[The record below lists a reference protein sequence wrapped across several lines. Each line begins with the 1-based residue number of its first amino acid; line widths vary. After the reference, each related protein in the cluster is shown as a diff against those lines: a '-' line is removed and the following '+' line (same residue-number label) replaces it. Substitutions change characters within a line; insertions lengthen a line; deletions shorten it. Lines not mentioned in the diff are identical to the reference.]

1 MAKKKTEDQDQIPL
15 SETQNTAITG
25 RTDEPFTL
33 IGRPKIIAL
42 SLERITRAVE
52 KAQEENLYS
61 IKEAALK
68 EGLCRYAYEI
78 TSGVNLGDVHS
89 VKGGGLYKHT
99 LMDAFAKL
107 NVHLACIDDSF
118 KLKGVEISDIDKEHT
133 SELAGFYTVT
143 GFKIKGS
150 DDDETVVLIGSK
162 RVSYGY
168 ISIESPRIP
177 LDRSSSYKWY
187 NELKKAVDECRH
199 QVALYKEGNFDS
211 VEVIEEA
218 PKYKDGKLPFGEG
231 EAETELDVDFAEAK
245 R

>member
-1 MAKKKTEDQDQIPL
+1 MAKKKTEDEQIPL
-15 SETQNTAITG
+15 SETQNTAVTG
-25 RTDEPFTL
+25 RTDETTIL
-33 IGRPKIIAL
+33 IGRPKVIAL
-42 SLERITRAVE
+42 SLARIEKAVE
-52 KAQEENLYS
+52 KAVEENLYS

-78 TSGVNLGDVHS
+78 TSGVNLGDVHA

-99 LMDAFAKL
+99 MMDSFAKL
-107 NVHLACIDDSF
+107 NVHLACVDDSF
-118 KLKGVEISDIDKEHT
+118 KLKGIQITDIDQEHT

-143 GFKIKGS
+143 GFKVKGA
-150 DDDETVVLIGSK
+150 DEDETVILIGSK

-187 NELKKAVDECRH
+187 NELKQAVDDCRY
-199 QVALYKEGNFDS
+199 QVALYKEGNFEP

-218 PKYKDGKLPFGEG
+218 PKYKDQKLPFGEG
-231 EAETELDVDFAEAK
+231 ETVLDDDFAEAK

>member
-1 MAKKKTEDQDQIPL
+1 MATKKKSEDQDQIPL
-15 SETQNTAITG
+15 SETQNTSLTG
-25 RTDEPFTL
+25 RDAEPL
-33 IGRPKIIAL
+33 EMIGRPKIVAL
-42 SLERITRAVE
+42 SLARIERAAE

-78 TSGVNLGDVHS
+78 TSGVNLGDVHA
-89 VKGGGLYKHT
+89 VKGGGLYKPT

-107 NVHLACIDDSF
+107 NVHLACVDDSF
-118 KLKGVEISDIDKEHT
+118 KLKGVDVTDIDREHT

-143 GFKIKGS
+143 GFKVKGS

-187 NELKKAVDECRH
+187 NELKKAVDACRY
-199 QVALYKEGNFDS
+199 QVALYKEGNFEP

-218 PKYKDGKLPFGEG
+218 PKYKDQKLPFGEG
-231 EAETELDVDFAEAK
+231 ENELDQDFAEAQ